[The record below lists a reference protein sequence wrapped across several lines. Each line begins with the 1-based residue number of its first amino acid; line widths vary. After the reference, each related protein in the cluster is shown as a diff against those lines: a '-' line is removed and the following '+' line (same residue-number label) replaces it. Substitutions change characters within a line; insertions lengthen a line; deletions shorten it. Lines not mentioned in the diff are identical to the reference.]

1 LPKVSPEYR
10 ESRRQEI
17 LQAARALFAKQGFAG
32 TSMSDLVGATGLS
45 IGALYRYFPSKTDLV
60 MAVVEGRDGTVD
72 GSYDDSESPS
82 ELLSRLLG
90 YVEPGTPA
98 GTSQARLTA
107 QIWGDA
113 AVNPDFAA
121 KVRERHGAL
130 VDQLA
135 GRLRAA
141 GEHRSRRKPANASD
155 EAGHRDDSALAEVL
169 LAALIGFAALVAT
182 ESPVDPDAFERT
194 LLQLLAKA

>member
-1 LPKVSPEYR
+1 MPKVSPEYR

-17 LQAARALFAKQGFAG
+17 LHAARALFAKQGFAG
-32 TSMSDLVGATGLS
+32 TSMSDLVSATGLS

-72 GSYDDSESPS
+72 GSYDDSESPG
-82 ELLSRLLG
+82 ELLSRLLC
-90 YVEPGTPA
+90 YVAPGTPA

-113 AVNPDFAA
+113 AVNPGFAA

-135 GRLRAA
+135 GRLRAT
-141 GEHRSRRKPANASD
+141 RRKRT
-155 EAGHRDDSALAEVL
+155 AGHRDESALAEVL

-182 ESPVDPDAFERT
+182 ESPVDPQAFERT
-194 LLQLLAKA
+194 LLQLLADA